1 MSTPLPTSI
10 GRYQVVKKLGAGA
23 MGEVF
28 EVVDKDLGRHVAL
41 KLLSPEMASS
51 SSARERFRREA
62 VSMAQIRHPHV
73 LQVYEYDNWNNQPF
87 FTMELVEGGDCAT
100 YIEQSVVLAVPHL
113 ARLLYQSAQG
123 LAAAAERGLVH
134 RDVKPANLLLH
145 AGAVKVSDFGIVRHV
160 ESTGG
165 LTQYGIVMGTPE
177 YMAPEQAMGQQVD
190 LRADIYALGV
200 SLYQLATCML
210 PFSGEAGAVL
220 QMQVERPLPDPRDLR
235 PDLPEAVVRLM
246 RHMTEKDPRRRY
258 QGYEELCADLAPLMG
273 DPAQVSA
280 SGAPGALVYSD
291 GALAGRKIELP
302 EGEFVMGRQ
311 PDCHLVLD
319 DPQCSRRHALFLRD
333 AQGLL
338 VRDLGSRNGV
348 LVNGVRSS
356 SQRLQVG
363 DLVQVGNS
371 GFKVIV
377 GAPIVHEISLA
388 PKGDARVGM
397 LARLARRLTDP
408 SPLNAMGAL
417 LGELVKGEPQLLP
430 ANRLVLVR
438 WQTGQPGKVLFHES
452 KRPED
457 AIAPLSAVIQRA
469 CELRQPLVL
478 RDARTDPRFSKQAG
492 GVATVLCAPLLKGE
506 EVLGALYVD
515 ATDTRDLAAPET
527 TFFEAVANLAAAAMA
542 QG

>member
-1 MSTPLPTSI
+1 MTAPLPATL
-10 GRYQVVKKLGAGA
+10 GRYQVVKRLGAGA

-28 EVVDKDLGRHVAL
+28 EVVDTDLGRHVAL
-41 KLLSPEMASS
+41 KLLSEDMAAS

-62 VSMAQIRHPHV
+62 VAMAQIRHPHV
-73 LQVYEYDNWNNQPF
+73 LQVYEFDNFNNQPF

-100 YIEQSVVLAVPHL
+100 YIEQSVTLAAAHL
-113 ARLLYQSAQG
+113 ARLLYQTAQG
-123 LAAAAERGLVH
+123 LSAASERGLVH

-145 AGAVKVSDFGIVRHV
+145 ANQVKVSDFGIVRHV
-160 ESTGG
+160 EATGG

-220 QMQVERPLPDPRDLR
+220 QMQVERPLPDPRELR

-246 RHMTEKDPRRRY
+246 RHMTEKDPKRRY
-258 QGYEELCADLAPLMG
+258 QSYEELCADLAPLMG
-273 DPAQVSA
+273 DPAQISLN
-280 SGAPGALVYSD
+280 GAAGALVYSD
-291 GALAGRKIELP
+291 GPLAGRKIELP

-319 DPQCSRRHALFLRD
+319 DPQCSRRHVLFLRD
-333 AQGLL
+333 AQGLM

-348 LVNGVRSS
+348 LINGVRSG

-363 DLVQVGNS
+363 DVVQVGNS

-377 GAPIVHEISLA
+377 GAPIVHDTPNVG

-397 LARLARRLTDP
+397 LGRMARRLGDADP
-408 SPLNAMGAL
+408 VKALGPL
-417 LGELVKGEPQLLP
+417 LGELVKGDAGLLP

-438 WQTGQPGKVLFHES
+438 WQSGAAGKVLLHEAR
-452 KRPED
+452 KPAD
-457 AIAPLSAVIQRA
+457 AIQPLSAVIQRA

-478 RDARTDPRFSKQAG
+478 RDAGTDPRFAKQAG
-492 GVATVLCAPLLKGE
+492 GVATVFCAPLLKGE
-506 EVLGALYVD
+506 EVLGALYAD
-515 ATDTRDLAAPET
+515 ATETCELGAPET
-527 TFFEAVANLAAAAMA
+527 TFFEAVASLTALAV
-542 QG
+542 GK